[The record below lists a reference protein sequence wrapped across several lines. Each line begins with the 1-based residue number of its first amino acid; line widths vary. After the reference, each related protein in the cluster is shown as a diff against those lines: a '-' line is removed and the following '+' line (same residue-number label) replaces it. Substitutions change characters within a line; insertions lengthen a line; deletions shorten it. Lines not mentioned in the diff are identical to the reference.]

1 MENEAIVATDLT
13 KYFGEG
19 ETRMIAV
26 NAVGFTAHFGEML
39 FIVGPSGSGKTT
51 LLSMIS
57 GILRPNT
64 GKVVVKGDDIWTQN
78 NDQLADFRLN
88 TIGFV
93 FQDYHLF
100 PRLTTAENVAIP
112 LILKQQNWNESVTTA
127 KEYLEIVGLKDK
139 GEILPIK
146 LSGGEQQ
153 RVAIARAI
161 ISKPEILILDEPTAS
176 LDGDTGRMIIAFVK
190 EKILN
195 KSRCILIVT
204 HDARINEYADR
215 ILHMEDGHLTATTR
229 GDRMKTDEPKTEDK
243 SIDPK
248 LEAKADVPKTEV
260 KAVEPKLEAKA
271 GNPKSEVKADA
282 PKSETKISSPKP
294 DVRNTIIFA
303 LAIIGVLAGCIGAYI
318 FGIQRKA
325 QPPVFTPVSN
335 PYSSGIYAN
344 GIVESYQPSG
354 ENINIF
360 PEVSGPVVKVLVK
373 EGQQVS
379 AGSVLFTIDDS
390 VQKATV
396 ELAEATLKVDRDQY
410 DKDLSSYNI
419 DPKSI
424 SKNVLDTAKDT
435 VEQATAA
442 LKAANALLKKYTL
455 KAPIDGVVLAV
466 NAAVGSYVS
475 SQGNYDTYTQLFNPL
490 VVMGAPQEYLAV
502 RCYVDEILISRLPS
516 GYHIKAEMSITGTN
530 IKVPLEFVRVQPYVS
545 PKIELSNEK
554 QEQVD
559 LRVLPVIFRFE
570 KKDAPVYPG
579 QMVDVYIG
587 SNSAATDN
595 NNTATN

>member
-19 ETRMIAV
+19 ETKMTAV

-64 GKVVVKGDDIWTQN
+64 GKVVVKGADIWTQN

-112 LILKQQNWNESVTTA
+112 LILKQQNWNESVTEA

-215 ILHMEDGHLTATTR
+215 ILHMEDGHLTATTK
-229 GDRMKTDEPKTEDK
+229 GTE
-243 SIDPK
+243 
-248 LEAKADVPKTEV
+248 
-260 KAVEPKLEAKA
+260 
-271 GNPKSEVKADA
+271 
-282 PKSETKISSPKP
+282 
-294 DVRNTIIFA
+294 
-303 LAIIGVLAGCIGAYI
+303 
-318 FGIQRKA
+318 
-325 QPPVFTPVSN
+325 
-335 PYSSGIYAN
+335 
-344 GIVESYQPSG
+344 
-354 ENINIF
+354 
-360 PEVSGPVVKVLVK
+360 
-373 EGQQVS
+373 
-379 AGSVLFTIDDS
+379 
-390 VQKATV
+390 
-396 ELAEATLKVDRDQY
+396 
-410 DKDLSSYNI
+410 
-419 DPKSI
+419 
-424 SKNVLDTAKDT
+424 
-435 VEQATAA
+435 
-442 LKAANALLKKYTL
+442 
-455 KAPIDGVVLAV
+455 
-466 NAAVGSYVS
+466 
-475 SQGNYDTYTQLFNPL
+475 
-490 VVMGAPQEYLAV
+490 
-502 RCYVDEILISRLPS
+502 
-516 GYHIKAEMSITGTN
+516 
-530 IKVPLEFVRVQPYVS
+530 
-545 PKIELSNEK
+545 
-554 QEQVD
+554 
-559 LRVLPVIFRFE
+559 
-570 KKDAPVYPG
+570 
-579 QMVDVYIG
+579 
-587 SNSAATDN
+587 
-595 NNTATN
+595 